1 MQKSQYAHKYFY
13 LLFPG
18 FAHKY
23 QNLLN
28 GSVLYSPFRKQWDRS
43 FTEVIAYSAT
53 MHVLP
58 IILFFAHNFSS
69 VGSNENGMV
78 AMVTIT

>member
-1 MQKSQYAHKYFY
+1 MLINIFTYCFQV
-13 LLFPG
+13 LPTNI
-18 FAHKY
+18 
-23 QNLLN
+23 NLLN

-58 IILFFAHNFSS
+58 IIFAHNFSS